1 MIHGM
6 TSVKEPDNPDNMT
19 KFAIGSTC
27 QPAPTVSAQ
36 GEPQPRR
43 SLMQPAQWIRDMHPF
58 MTTLVEWAT
67 GVPVDCGV
75 PWPMEAIDL
84 AVARGPHRSAL
95 TTEARTLIV
104 EEVDYQVK
112 AGFTEVMD
120 WETVKQL
127 APKNLKVSPLAV
139 IPQVNRRGRLLLDL
153 SFPVHKFPTTRPRK
167 RVRQTDGL
175 LIQPAVNATTTSM
188 SPAPPVKELGR
199 VLLRLF
205 DFLASVP
212 PHEIVHLAK
221 IDLSDGF
228 WRMLVEEEDKW
239 NFAYVLPGAPNAPV
253 RLVIPHALQMGWT
266 ESPGYFCAA
275 TETGRDVM
283 QSLLEAGIALPP
295 HCADKY
301 MTPAFP
307 AKRQTVQAPE
317 WKMMAV
323 YVDDYILA
331 AVQSADGTLLQRM
344 GRAALHT
351 IHAIFPPP
359 ATSGHE
365 GGKDPISQKKLEA
378 NDARW
383 APEKTI
389 LGFVID
395 GATRTVRL
403 PDSKAADLAMTTRR
417 LLAKK
422 RVPLKTFQS
431 VVGRL
436 RNAAT
441 ILPAARS
448 LFTPL
453 NRALRGN
460 PVVVILGPANSEL
473 RATLLDLRTMVLD
486 LARRPTHVNELVHRP
501 PGYLGYCDAS
511 AFGAGGVWF
520 SGACSLTPQV
530 WRIVWPLDIQ
540 SAVVSSSNPEGRL
553 TNSDLEMAAVLLHF
567 NVLETCVPTLQHVN
581 TVIHSDNSPSVA
593 WATTMATKTAKSEA
607 AHRLLRGLAM
617 RQRSLEAGPLLVV
630 HIAGKSNTL
639 ADIASRPIPD
649 LADDSHFLTHFA
661 TRFPLSPKRTSWQ
674 RALPMPEQMSNVI
687 LTLRGQRLQLP
698 RWTMLPAR
706 PAGGGGHVTA
716 MNATSTPGCPPA
728 PLEFNNN
735 CSWAL
740 PPGLELDSLGL
751 VGRLV
756 PKPSKKPSVTWHRPA
771 CWLDLTTLDEPPV
784 ATTSTC
790 PLPTS

>member
-1 MIHGM
+1 MH
-6 TSVKEPDNPDNMT
+6 
-19 KFAIGSTC
+19 
-27 QPAPTVSAQ
+27 
-36 GEPQPRR
+36 
-43 SLMQPAQWIRDMHPF
+43 PAQWIRDKHPF
-58 MTTLVEWAT
+58 MSTLVEWAT
-67 GVPVDCGV
+67 GVPVDCGA
-75 PWPMEAIDL
+75 PWPAEAVDL

-95 TTEARTLIV
+95 TPDARALITD
-104 EEVDYQVK
+104 EVDYQVK
-112 AGFTEVMD
+112 AGFTEIMD
-120 WETVKQL
+120 WEVVRRL
-127 APKNLKVSPLAV
+127 APVTLKVSPLAV

-153 SFPVHKFPTTRPRK
+153 SFPVHRYPTDKPRK
-167 RVRQTDGL
+167 RLRQSDGTL
-175 LIQPAVNATTTSM
+175 VQASVNATTTSL
-188 SPAPPVKELGR
+188 SPSPPVKELGR

-212 PHEIVHLAK
+212 PSEVIFLAK

-228 WRMLVEEEDKW
+228 WRMLVNEEDKW
-239 NFAYVLPGAPNAPV
+239 HFAYVLPGAPKDPV

-283 QSLLEAGIALPP
+283 QSLLDSNAVLPP
-295 HCADKY
+295 HSAEQY

-307 AKRQTVQAPE
+307 AAPCQQAKTGVE
-317 WKMMAV
+317 WKMVAV

-331 AVQSADGTLLQRM
+331 AVQNASGDLLQRI

-359 ATSGHE
+359 ESSGHM

-383 APEKTI
+383 APEKII

-395 GATRTVRL
+395 GAARTVRL

-422 RVPLKTFQS
+422 RVALKTFQS

-436 RNAAT
+436 RHAAT

-448 LFTPL
+448 LFTPI

-460 PVVVILGPANSEL
+460 PDQVLLGAANSEL

-486 LARRPTHVNELVHRP
+486 LARRPTHVKELVARL
-501 PGYLGYCDAS
+501 PGYIGYCDAS

-520 SGACSLTPQV
+520 SGKSPLTPQV
-530 WRIVWPLDIQ
+530 WRLEWPPDIQ
-540 SAVVSSSNPEGRL
+540 RTVISSANPEGRL

-567 NVLETCVPTLQHVN
+567 NVLETCVHSLKHVN

-593 WATTMATKTAKSEA
+593 WATTMATQTAKSSA
-607 AHRLLRGLAM
+607 AHLLLRGLAM
-617 RQRSLEAGPLLVV
+617 RQRSLEAGPLQVF

-639 ADIASRPIPD
+639 ADIASRPIPAIA
-649 LADDSHFLTHFA
+649 LDDSRFLTHFA
-661 TRFPLSPKRTSWQ
+661 ALFPLSPKHTSWQ
-674 RALPMPEQMSNVI
+674 RAHPMPDQLSNVI
-687 LTLRGQRLQLP
+687 LTLRGQRLPLQ
-698 RWTMLPAR
+698 RWTIPRDTL
-706 PAGGGGHVTA
+706 AGPGGAATV
-716 MNATSTPGCPPA
+716 MNAASTRGCTTA
-728 PLEFNNN
+728 PSGFNNN

-740 PPGLELDSLGL
+740 PPGLELDSSGL

-756 PKPSKKPSVTWHRPA
+756 PRPSKKPSVTWHRPE
-771 CWLDLTTLDEPPV
+771 CWLDLTTPAVPPDE
-784 ATTSTC
+784 TTLTSHF
-790 PLPTS
+790 PTF